1 MQLEDLGPNDRF
13 QLLVENVRDY
23 AFILLDRQ
31 TRITDWNIGAE
42 RLLGYTEKEI
52 LGKSGAIFFTEE
64 DRAQG
69 EPEKE
74 MKEALEHGRAEDDR
88 WHLRKD
94 GSRFMASGVMTR
106 LQDANGQ
113 VLGFAKVM
121 RDVTEREQARKSLE
135 ESLSEKETL
144 LKETHHRVK
153 NNLEMIVSLLRLQS
167 AHIDDPNVLAM
178 FEETQN
184 RVRAVARI
192 HETLYSTADM
202 ATIHFATYLQELVK
216 DLFAVYGA
224 AERISSRIDAADMA
238 LAIEQAIP
246 LALIVNE
253 LLTNALTHAF
263 PDLARGHVEI
273 GLYYETDMA
282 AQTADTLDAG
292 NGILTLSDDGTGLPP
307 GVDVRHPES
316 MGFHLVSVLIR
327 QLRGTIKHD
336 THPKGTKWT
345 VRFPLELG

>member
-1 MQLEDLGPNDRF
+1 MVQSLPAGTRF

-23 AFILLDRQ
+23 AFILLDRNNV
-31 TRITDWNIGAE
+31 ITDWNIGAE
-42 RLLGYTEKEI
+42 RLLGYKEEEI
-52 LGKSGAIFFTEE
+52 IGKSGHIFFTEE

-74 MKEALEHGRAEDDR
+74 MQEALKNGRAEDDR
-88 WHLRKD
+88 WHRRKD
-94 GSRFMASGVMTR
+94 GSRFMASGVMTK
-106 LQDANGQ
+106 LQDADGRF
-113 VLGFAKVM
+113 LGFAKIM
-121 RDVTEREQARKSLE
+121 RDVTEREQARERLEASLR
-135 ESLSEKETL
+135 EKETL

-167 AHIDDPNVLAM
+167 AHIDDAKVLAM

-192 HETLYSTADM
+192 HETLYSTADL

-216 DLFAVYGA
+216 DLLAVYGA
-224 AERISSRIDAADMA
+224 GERITADIDAADMA

-253 LLTNALTHAF
+253 LLTNSLTHAF
-263 PDLARGHVEI
+263 PDLARGHVKV
-273 GLYYETDMA
+273 GLYYESGPQVA
-282 AQTADTLDAG
+282 ETLDSG
-292 NGILTLSDDGTGLPP
+292 NGILTVEDGGVGLPGNVDIRRP
-307 GVDVRHPES
+307 GS
-316 MGFHLVSVLIR
+316 MGFHLVNVLIR
-327 QLRGTIKHD
+327 QLRGTIVSE
-336 THPKGTKWT
+336 PQQKGTKWI